1 MKKEIYYT
9 NEDIYQLLNKIAI
22 AYEIKNKSFFQIK
35 AYQNAAENIQ
45 NYPQNIYSVWKK
57 DPSSI
62 DEIPGIGDSIL
73 KKIDYLFSKNK
84 LHPHI
89 IEIFQDLHPAIFIF
103 TKINGIG
110 PKIAQ
115 KLTENLKFSQNE
127 ELALKQLIDYAK
139 KGKIRNIEGMGEK
152 SEKQILENTLSFY
165 GNTSRIPLTQAQ
177 KIAKPILS
185 YLQNEFPKTE
195 FYLLGS
201 LRRES
206 SAIGDIDI
214 AAKSEEPQPI
224 LTYFTNYPPSLQTII
239 KGEKKAS
246 IKLQDNIRVDLMVQP
261 KDTFGSLLQHFTGS
275 KQHNIKLRE
284 YANKLGYSLS
294 EYGIKDN
301 KTKEVKQ
308 FDNEKDFYNFLGL
321 KFIPPKDRIGENE
334 IYEAKL

>member
-9 NEDIYQLLNKIAI
+9 NEDLYQLLNKIAI

-45 NYPQNIYSVWKK
+45 NHPQNIYSMWKK
-57 DPSSI
+57 DPSSV

-73 KKIDYLFSKNK
+73 KKIDYLFKKNK

-89 IEIFQDLHPAIFIF
+89 KDIFNNLHPAIFIF
-103 TKINGIG
+103 TRINGIG

-115 KLTENLKFSQNE
+115 KLTENLKFSKNE
-127 ELALKQLIDYAK
+127 ELALKQLINYAQN
-139 KGKIRNIEGMGEK
+139 GKIRNIEGMGEK
-152 SEKQILENTLSFY
+152 SEDQILENTLNFY
-165 GNTSRIPLTQAQ
+165 GNTTRIPLHQAK

-185 YLQNEFPKTE
+185 YLQNKFPKTE

-201 LRRES
+201 LRRETS
-206 SAIGDIDI
+206 TIGDIDI
-214 AAKSEEPQPI
+214 AAKSEDPQPI
-224 LTYFTNYPPSLQTII
+224 LNYFTNYPPSLQTII

-261 KDTFGSLLQHFTGS
+261 KNSFGSLLQHFTGS

-294 EYGIKDN
+294 EYGIKDTKN
-301 KTKEVKQ
+301 KIIKQ
-308 FDNEKDFYNFLGL
+308 FKNEEEFYNFLGL
-321 KFIPPKDRIGENE
+321 KYIPPKDRIGENE